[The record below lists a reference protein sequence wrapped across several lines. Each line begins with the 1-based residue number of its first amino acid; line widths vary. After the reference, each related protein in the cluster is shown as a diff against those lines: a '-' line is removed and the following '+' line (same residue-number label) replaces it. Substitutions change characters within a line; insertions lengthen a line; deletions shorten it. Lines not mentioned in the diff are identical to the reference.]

1 MRASRKAAVC
11 VDAESQTHI
20 EGTSAVSQTD
30 ACAVH
35 AWQSD
40 CRIPVLPSCSKV
52 RALHAA
58 CAAACDMTPCTGD
71 AESSRTG
78 PRVPDGRSHQHRVN
92 GGDEV
97 PAMLATRCMF
107 SASEETLGTYQRV
120 NSSKRLS
127 SRSGRAVS
135 IQISML
141 VETAV
146 KDSCAMMKH
155 VSDRALD
162 LQDRQVH
169 LLLCDARVCIINHS
183 LHFSG

>member
-1 MRASRKAAVC
+1 MARRVKLRDSMKGALAS
-11 VDAESQTHI
+11 S
-20 EGTSAVSQTD
+20 SA
-30 ACAVH
+30 
-35 AWQSD
+35 
-40 CRIPVLPSCSKV
+40 
-52 RALHAA
+52 
-58 CAAACDMTPCTGD
+58 M
-71 AESSRTG
+71 
-78 PRVPDGRSHQHRVN
+78 
-92 GGDEV
+92 
-97 PAMLATRCMF
+97 
-107 SASEETLGTYQRV
+107 
-120 NSSKRLS
+120 
-127 SRSGRAVS
+127 AVS